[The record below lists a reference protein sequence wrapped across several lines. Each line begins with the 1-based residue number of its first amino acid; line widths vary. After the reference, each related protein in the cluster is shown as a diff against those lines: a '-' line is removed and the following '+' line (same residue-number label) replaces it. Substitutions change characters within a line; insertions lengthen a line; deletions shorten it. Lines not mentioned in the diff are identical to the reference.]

1 MTELNLNLG
10 ANSYK
15 IIIQKGVIS
24 KADKYFNLNRKVLI
38 LTDGGVPEEYS
49 KTIASLCKEY
59 KIVTLPQ
66 GEGSKSFEG
75 LQKVLSAMLE
85 FGMDRKDCLVAVG
98 GGIMGDLGGF
108 ASSTYMRGIDFYN
121 VPTTLLAQ
129 VDSSIGGKTAI
140 NFNGVKNIIGAFYQ
154 PKCVLIDTLVL
165 TTLPERQLS
174 NGLAEAV
181 KMSLTSDEKLFEK
194 FEKLSFEDIKK
205 NLEEII
211 VSSLKIKKH
220 VVEQDERESGL
231 RKILN
236 FGHTFGHGVEA
247 QMELKGMYHGECVAV
262 GMIATCSEKV
272 RQRLVPVLQ
281 KLNLPTTCDCDV
293 DKALKFVL
301 HDKKRA
307 DNCID
312 AVLVNNV
319 GSFEIKRLTFEEFND
334 IIKKIF

>member
-15 IIIQKGVIS
+15 IIIQKGVIAS
-24 KADKYFNLNRKVLI
+24 VDKYFNLNRKVLI
-38 LTDGGVPEEYS
+38 LTDDGVPTEYS
-49 KTIASLCKEY
+49 NTIANLCKEY
-59 KIVTLPQ
+59 KIVTLTQ

-85 FGMDRKDCLVAVG
+85 FRMDRKDCLVAVG
-98 GGIMGDLGGF
+98 GGVIGDLGGF
-108 ASSTYMRGIDFYN
+108 ASATYMRGVDFYN
-121 VPTTLLAQ
+121 FPTTLLAQ

-154 PKCVLIDTLVL
+154 PKCVLIDTDVL
-165 TTLPERQLS
+165 ATLPNRQLS

-181 KMSLTSDEKLFEK
+181 KMSLTSDEKLFER
-194 FEKLSFEDIKK
+194 FESLSFEEIKE

-211 VSSLKIKKH
+211 VSSLKIKKS

-262 GMIATCSEKV
+262 GMVAMCSEKV
-272 RQRLVPVLQ
+272 RQRLIPVLQ
-281 KLNLPTTCDCDV
+281 KLSLPTTCECDV

-301 HDKKRA
+301 HDKKRL
-307 DNCID
+307 DNGVD
-312 AVLVNNV
+312 AVLVDRV
-319 GSFEIKRLTFEEFND
+319 GSFEIKRLTFDEFNS
-334 IIKKIF
+334 IIRKIF